1 MPAPR
6 PLRLAPEWDDR
17 FGRMLGV
24 SALGHALVVVALV
37 IFAGRSGM
45 RPIPIT
51 AYTVELTDPS
61 ALGGRIPQGAPALGL
76 SGGPTHPPTPEP
88 KGEPDAAPKPP
99 EPKPEAKPPE
109 PPQPE
114 PPKAE
119 EKPEPPKVE
128 AKAEPPKPAQPTPPA
143 PEERTVRLPDPSKPP
158 EPKPEAKPPEP
169 PKPAPKVEQ
178 KPPPKPEPEKKPE
191 VAKKSEPP
199 KPDASKTA
207 KAAPAKPEPKPAPAT
222 KPGTQGNPAGQE
234 NAPPRDAYA
243 AAAER
248 WRSKSGG
255 GLGGTDTGSG
265 PIGAGGQGPGGGG
278 QLVGLEFMA
287 YRQQVI
293 NTIKAQWANV
303 IARPGLVAAVRFEIA
318 ADGEVS
324 NIRLAQSSGNGAYD
338 ASTVRAVQHVGKL
351 PAPPARYA
359 SEFHEFVIE
368 FHSEESGGQGAG

>member
-24 SALGHALVVVALV
+24 SALGHVLVVATLV
-37 IFAGRSGM
+37 VFAGRAGM
-45 RPIPIT
+45 RPLPMT

-61 ALGGRIPQGAPALGL
+61 ALGGRIPQGAPAVGL
-76 SGGPTHPPTPEP
+76 SGGPAHPPTPEP

-99 EPKPEAKPPE
+99 EP
-109 PPQPE
+109 
-114 PPKAE
+114 
-119 EKPEPPKVE
+119 
-128 AKAEPPKPAQPTPPA
+128 AKAEPPKQEAKVEPPK
-143 PEERTVRLPDPSKPP
+143 PPHEEAVHLPDVT
-158 EPKPEAKPPEP
+158 KPPEP
-169 PKPAPKVEQ
+169 PKPEPKVEQ

-191 VAKKSEPP
+191 VAKKPEPP
-199 KPDASKTA
+199 KPDVSKTA
-207 KAAPAKPEPKPAPAT
+207 KAAPAKPEVKPPPAT

-318 ADGEVS
+318 PDGEVS

-359 SEFHEFVIE
+359 SEFREFVIE

>member
-24 SALGHALVVVALV
+24 SALGHVLVVAAL
-37 IFAGRSGM
+37 ILFAGRTGM
-45 RPIPIT
+45 RPLPMT

-61 ALGGRIPQGAPALGL
+61 ALGGRIPQGAPAVGL
-76 SGGPTHPPTPEP
+76 SGGPTHAPTPEP
-88 KGEPDAAPKPP
+88 KGEPEAAAKPPESEPPKQEAKVEPPKPPEPTPPAPQEQAVHLPDVAKPP
-99 EPKPEAKPPE
+99 EPKPE
-109 PPQPE
+109 
-114 PPKAE
+114 
-119 EKPEPPKVE
+119 V
-128 AKAEPPKPAQPTPPA
+128 
-143 PEERTVRLPDPSKPP
+143 
-158 EPKPEAKPPEP
+158 KPPEP
-169 PKPAPKVEQ
+169 PKPQPKVEQ

-191 VAKKSEPP
+191 VAKKPEPP
-199 KPDASKTA
+199 KAEPAKPDASKTA
-207 KAAPAKPEPKPAPAT
+207 KAAPMKPETKPAPAT
-222 KPGTQGNPAGQE
+222 KPGTQGNPAGQA
-234 NAPPRDAYA
+234 NAPPHDAYA

-255 GLGGTDTGSG
+255 GLGGTDAGSG
-265 PIGAGGQGPGGGG
+265 PVGAGGQGPGGGG
-278 QLVGLEFMA
+278 QVVGLEFMA

-318 ADGEVS
+318 PDGEVS
-324 NIRLAQSSGNGAYD
+324 NVRLAQSSGNPAYD

-359 SEFHEFVIE
+359 SEFHEFVME